1 MTFHDSNEMKLRG
14 IHSHMILTNIN
25 SFLTQ
30 HFTNKGWEMKL
41 HHAKYYRIY
50 HKTMESLHRKI
61 CFARKKNQAKNKSYQ
76 LLFQLLEHNNIIN

>member
-30 HFTNKGWEMKL
+30 HFTNKGWEMKFQITPCKVL
-41 HHAKYYRIY
+41 PHISQDNGII
-50 HKTMESLHRKI
+50 TQ
-61 CFARKKNQAKNKSYQ
+61 KNM
-76 LLFQLLEHNNIIN
+76 LC